1 MSHCTPIAP
10 GSVDATRCAAA
21 TSISTHATRAPSCAK
36 RRAMPSPNPAPA
48 PVTIAVLPAS
58 LLASAT
64 LEHGLAL
71 LDEGALRL
79 LRVLALRQLDRHVLL
94 DAVAVGER
102 QVLDGVERLLE
113 HLHRER
119 ALLGNLPGKPGRFGH
134 QLARRNARL
143 QRAEA
148 IELMRGNAA
157 PGEEQHP
164 RLRRREET
172 LEELDAASE
181 ADVDFRHR
189 EHRVLAREDDVAAQ
203 RERESR
209 TQCRAVDRGDHRL
222 VAVDRAIEH
231 LAYQAIQ
238 LAVFAGLAGERSEG

>member
-10 GSVDATRCAAA
+10 GSVDATRCAEE

-58 LLASAT
+58 LIASAA

-71 LDEGALRL
+71 LDESALRL

-119 ALLGNLPGKPGRFGH
+119 ALRGDLLGQLGRFGH

-143 QRAEA
+143 QGAEPV
-148 IELMRGNAA
+148 ELLRRDAA
-157 PGEEQHP
+157 AGKEQHP
-164 RLRRREET
+164 RLRRREEA
-172 LEELDAASE
+172 LQELDAPGE
-181 ADVDFRHR
+181 TDVDLRHR
-189 EHRVLAREDDVAAQ
+189 EHGVLAREDDVAAQ
-203 RERESR
+203 
-209 TQCRAVDRGDHRL
+209 
-222 VAVDRAIEH
+222 
-231 LAYQAIQ
+231 
-238 LAVFAGLAGERSEG
+238 